1 MDALIIYSFLAAL
14 VALPIIATLAYAFVQ
29 DRRGNGTAGP
39 NARLILAGIIVSVGI
54 AAFFYRAIYGSG
66 LGQTAALF
74 VGIPTILSLA
84 CVFVPTRSATG
95 VAMKSVTVGLL
106 FSLVFLEEGVLC
118 ILMSAPLFF
127 AVALMIGAAAQGS
140 RNNGRYFSS
149 WIAFMAIVPMS
160 MEGVTP
166 MTTIDRAVTV
176 SETRIITA
184 SIADVAAAIAAPP
197 RFDRVLPRYLAM
209 GFPRPTSTR
218 IEDGRWIIRM
228 RGGEMRLNGMEPRA
242 GDLVLERDG
251 AGDSFVSWRAV
262 SDDSHMTHFL
272 NWEASR
278 VEWQAI
284 DRHTTRVT
292 WTLQY
297 RRGLD
302 PAWYFGPMERYAVRL
317 AAGYLIE
324 SVATP

>member
-1 MDALIIYSFLAAL
+1 MDALIMYSFLAAL
-14 VALPIIATLAYAFVQ
+14 VALPIIATLAYAFAQ
-29 DRRGNGTAGP
+29 DRRGDGTTGP
-39 NARLILAGIIVSVGI
+39 YARLILAGIIVSVGI
-54 AAFFYRAIYGSG
+54 AAFFYRAIYGAG
-66 LGQTAALF
+66 LGQTSALF

-106 FSLVFLEEGVLC
+106 FSMVFLGEGVLC
-118 ILMSAPLFF
+118 VLMSAPLFF
-127 AVALMIGAAAQGS
+127 AVALAIGSAAEQS
-140 RNNGRYFSS
+140 RTNGRYFSS

-160 MEGVTP
+160 LEGVTP
-166 MTTIDRAVTV
+166 LTTIDRSVTV
-176 SETRIITA
+176 SETRLVA
-184 SIADVAAAIAAPP
+184 AAAADVAAAIEATP
-197 RFDRVLPRYLAM
+197 RFDRPLPRYLAM

-218 IEDGRWIIRM
+218 IEDGKWIIRM

-242 GDLVLERDG
+242 GDLVLERDDAG
-251 AGDSFVSWRAV
+251 ANFVSWRTV

-278 VEWQAI
+278 VEWQAV
-284 DRHTTRVT
+284 DQHTTRVT
-292 WTLQY
+292 WTLRY

-302 PAWYFGPMERYAVRL
+302 PAWYFGPMQRYAMRL